1 MKNPIGTVRPNE
13 PKADSAV
20 ESMQCQRGIQN
31 GGVYQSL
38 GFYPYGVESG
48 AIRTVQRTIYSPGDG
63 TVIACGM
70 DGATAAQRMGNAIV
84 LVFPDVERNDG
95 NTTSLACRM
104 FHLDSIAVRAGQ
116 TVKRGDVLGVYG
128 NTGANTSGPHLH
140 VEFDTDVQY
149 PQYAVGIKASGNI
162 IKKGTKDTTADPS
175 KVWYVGPGQALHDG
189 WGGSGVS
196 SGWIAQNDL
205 DVPKLVE
212 KIETDYKAL
221 YETEV
226 QKVEALK
233 AGIQEIIS
241 KAQNMV
247 K

>member
-1 MKNPIGTVRPNE
+1 MSQKLILPLNQCSVNAGYKMAAYT
-13 PKADSAV
+13 KAW
-20 ESMQCQRGIQN
+20 
-31 GGVYQSL
+31 
-38 GFYPYGVESG
+38 GFTHYGVDLG
-48 AIRTVQRTIYSPGDG
+48 NPDRQRTIYSPGDG

-104 FHLDSIAVRAGQ
+104 FHLDSIAVKAGQ

-128 NTGANTSGPHLH
+128 STGANTSGPHLH

-149 PQYAVGIKASGNI
+149 PQYAVGIKTSGTI

-205 DVPKLVE
+205 DVPKLPE
-212 KIETDYKAL
+212 EAASADYKAL

>member
-1 MKNPIGTVRPNE
+1 M
-13 PKADSAV
+13 
-20 ESMQCQRGIQN
+20 
-31 GGVYQSL
+31 
-38 GFYPYGVESG
+38 
-48 AIRTVQRTIYSPGDG
+48 
-63 TVIACGM
+63 
-70 DGATAAQRMGNAIV
+70 

-104 FHLDSIAVRAGQ
+104 FHLDSIAVKAGQ

-212 KIETDYKAL
+212 KTETDYKAL
-221 YETEV
+221 YEAEV

>member
-1 MKNPIGTVRPNE
+1 MSQKLILPLN
-13 PKADSAV
+13 
-20 ESMQCQRGIQN
+20 QCSVNAGYKMAAYTK
-31 GGVYQSL
+31 GW
-38 GFYPYGVESG
+38 GFTHYGVDLG
-48 AIRTVQRTIYSPGDG
+48 NPDRQRTIYSPGDG

-104 FHLDSIAVRAGQ
+104 FHLDSIAVKAGQ

-175 KVWYVGPGQALHDG
+175 KVWYVGRDRRCMTDG
-189 WGGSGVS
+189 AAAAYPPAGSHRMTWMCRS
-196 SGWIAQNDL
+196 CRKKRLRRATRPCMKQRFR
-205 DVPKLVE
+205 K
-212 KIETDYKAL
+212 
-221 YETEV
+221 
-226 QKVEALK
+226 
-233 AGIQEIIS
+233 
-241 KAQNMV
+241 
-247 K
+247 

>member
-1 MKNPIGTVRPNE
+1 M
-13 PKADSAV
+13 
-20 ESMQCQRGIQN
+20 
-31 GGVYQSL
+31 
-38 GFYPYGVESG
+38 
-48 AIRTVQRTIYSPGDG
+48 
-63 TVIACGM
+63 IACGM

-162 IKKGTKDTTADPS
+162 IKNVKSVFVPGT
-175 KVWYVGPGQALHDG
+175 
-189 WGGSGVS
+189 GGLRG
-196 SGWIAQNDL
+196 IPA
-205 DVPKLVE
+205 
-212 KIETDYKAL
+212 A
-221 YETEV
+221 
-226 QKVEALK
+226 AA
-233 AGIQEIIS
+233 AGIVAGDAEAQLEVVRQTCEHIAEISASGYELAIVHGNGPQVGQIGR
-241 KAQNMV
+241 AHV
-247 K
+247 

>member
-1 MKNPIGTVRPNE
+1 M
-13 PKADSAV
+13 S
-20 ESMQCQRGIQN
+20 
-31 GGVYQSL
+31 
-38 GFYPYGVESG
+38 
-48 AIRTVQRTIYSPGDG
+48 
-63 TVIACGM
+63 
-70 DGATAAQRMGNAIV
+70 
-84 LVFPDVERNDG
+84 
-95 NTTSLACRM
+95 
-104 FHLDSIAVRAGQ
+104 
-116 TVKRGDVLGVYG
+116 
-128 NTGANTSGPHLH
+128 
-140 VEFDTDVQY
+140 
-149 PQYAVGIKASGNI
+149 
-162 IKKGTKDTTADPS
+162 
-175 KVWYVGPGQALHDG
+175 YVGPGQALHDG

>member
-1 MKNPIGTVRPNE
+1 MSQKLILPLNQCNVNAGYKMAAYT
-13 PKADSAV
+13 KAW
-20 ESMQCQRGIQN
+20 
-31 GGVYQSL
+31 
-38 GFYPYGVESG
+38 GFTHYGVDLG
-48 AIRTVQRTIYSPGDG
+48 NPDRQRTIYSPGDG

-104 FHLDSIAVRAGQ
+104 FHLDSIAVKAGQ

-162 IKKGTKDTTADPS
+162 IKKGTRDTTADPS
-175 KVWYVGPGQALHDG
+175 KV
-189 WGGSGVS
+189 
-196 SGWIAQNDL
+196 
-205 DVPKLVE
+205 
-212 KIETDYKAL
+212 
-221 YETEV
+221 
-226 QKVEALK
+226 
-233 AGIQEIIS
+233 
-241 KAQNMV
+241 
-247 K
+247 

>member
-1 MKNPIGTVRPNE
+1 MSQRLILPMDKCNVNAGYKMAAYVKEWGFAHYGIDLGNPD
-13 PKADSAV
+13 K
-20 ESMQCQRGIQN
+20 
-31 GGVYQSL
+31 
-38 GFYPYGVESG
+38 
-48 AIRTVQRTIYSPGDG
+48 QRTIYSPGDG

-104 FHLDSIAVRAGQ
+104 FHLDSIAVKAGQ

-175 KVWYVGPGQALHDG
+175 KVWYVGRDRRCMTDG
-189 WGGSGVS
+189 AAAAYPPAGSHRMTWMCRS
-196 SGWIAQNDL
+196 CRKKRLRRATRPCMKQRFR
-205 DVPKLVE
+205 K
-212 KIETDYKAL
+212 
-221 YETEV
+221 
-226 QKVEALK
+226 
-233 AGIQEIIS
+233 
-241 KAQNMV
+241 
-247 K
+247 

>member
-1 MKNPIGTVRPNE
+1 
-13 PKADSAV
+13 
-20 ESMQCQRGIQN
+20 
-31 GGVYQSL
+31 
-38 GFYPYGVESG
+38 
-48 AIRTVQRTIYSPGDG
+48 
-63 TVIACGM
+63 M
-70 DGATAAQRMGNAIV
+70 DGATAAQRMGNAIM

-128 NTGANTSGPHLH
+128 NTGTNTSGPHLH

-162 IKKGTKDTTADPS
+162 IKKGTEDTTADPS

-205 DVPKLVE
+205 DVPKLPEEFEVLHMSNTGRVYTLIVKGDPE
-212 KIETDYKAL
+212 DAKKAL
-221 YETEV
+221 AAANPAIVDVLPLTLEEIFIYEMGGADYEV
-226 QKVEALK
+226 KDILF
-233 AGIQEIIS
+233 
-241 KAQNMV
+241 
-247 K
+247 